1 MQITLKSGFD
11 FSVMLGVLAASLLL
25 AAVFYYRT
33 YGNLRPAQW
42 KVLFA
47 LRAVAIAIVVLLL
60 FRPVFSY
67 QLTYHERPAV
77 VVLIDTSASMGVA
90 DDESGVPR
98 LALACQQVQRWLPRL
113 EPNFAVHLMQFAD
126 RALPIANPVFL
137 AQLAPTGQATSLSA
151 ALVSGAQQV
160 PRREL
165 EAILLISDGIHN
177 AARNP
182 VEVAGKLGVVVHT
195 VGVGASL
202 RSNRSF
208 RDVQVT
214 GIDCPEQM
222 PIHNKA
228 KITGSVEGIGLGG
241 RPVQVLLEEDGKQVA
256 QRELTLD
263 DIEGSQKVEF
273 DYTPTVKGRHTYTV
287 RVAPLAD
294 EKIAENN
301 QRTAVAMVT
310 EPGIRVLY
318 IEGTTRREYG
328 AISSWF
334 LAKDPDIEFC
344 SMYQTRQNTFVV
356 RSNIPELKLSGIP
369 TDEETIRKFDVFLIG
384 DLDSSFLRPEVQ
396 ERILRRVR
404 EGAGLLMIG
413 GYHALGPGGYAGTP
427 LGEALPV
434 RLGGREIGQAT
445 EPFLPQLTPEGVR
458 HPVFANIDG
467 FFPTQAVGPRE
478 SGLPELDGCTKV
490 EGARP
495 GATVLAVHPLAGNM
509 PVLAVQPLEKGRTA
523 VFCGDTTWKWQ
534 QGPRAMGQDT
544 PFLRFWG
551 QMVRW
556 LAGRAEAVE
565 AKASITA
572 ATDKGFYDP
581 EEPVKITAVV
591 RDEKGEGATGAAVTA
606 QVRGPGDRVEQVPL
620 GPAGGPGGHFAG
632 TFVPKAPGKYEVIV
646 QAKVGQTELQSEKL
660 PIEAGRLNLEFEKL
674 DMDEKTLTRIANAAK
689 GRYVHISVADT
700 LIDQLNTTARQK
712 TEKFE
717 RRLYWPPGLWTLF
730 VAVLSVEWFLRRRF
744 QLR

>member
-1 MQITLKSGFD
+1 VQITLKGGF
-11 FSVMLGVLAASLLL
+11 SYTTMLAVLAASILL
-25 AAVFYYRT
+25 AGVFYYRT

-42 KVLFA
+42 KLLLG
-47 LRAVAIAIVVLLL
+47 LRVVAITLVVLLL

-67 QLTYHERPAV
+67 QFSYQEKPAV

-98 LALACQQVQRWLPRL
+98 LTLARQQVERWLPRL
-113 EPNFAVHLMQFAD
+113 EQNFVVHLMQFSD
-126 RALPIANPVFL
+126 RALPISSPVFL
-137 AQLAPTGQATSLSA
+137 PQLAPTGQATSLSA

-182 VEVAGKLGVVVHT
+182 AEVAGKVGVLVHT

-208 RDVQVT
+208 RDVQVV

-241 RPVQVLLEEDGKQVA
+241 RPIQVLLEEDGKQVA
-256 QRELTLD
+256 QRELILD

-273 DYTPTVKGRHTYTV
+273 EFTPAAKGRHTYTV

-310 EPGIRVLY
+310 EPGLRVLY

-356 RSNIPELKLSGIP
+356 RSNIPELKLTGIP
-369 TDEETIRKFDVFLIG
+369 ADEETIRKFDVFLIG

-396 ERILRRVR
+396 ELLLRRVR

-445 EPFLPQLTPEGVR
+445 EPFLPQLTPDGVR
-458 HPVFANIDG
+458 HPIFANIDG

-490 EGARP
+490 EGPRP
-495 GATVLAVHPLAGNM
+495 GATVLAINPLAGNM
-509 PVLAVQPLEKGRTA
+509 PVLAVQPLDKGRTA

-534 QGPRAMGQDT
+534 QTPRALGRET

-565 AKASITA
+565 AKASLTA
-572 ATDKGFYDP
+572 STDKGLYDP
-581 EEPVKITAVV
+581 EEPVKISAVV
-591 RDEKGEGATGAAVTA
+591 RDEKGEGATRATVVAKVL
-606 QVRGPGDRVEQVPL
+606 GPTGQAEEVPL
-620 GPAGGPGGHFAG
+620 APAAGPGGHFSG
-632 TFVPKAPGKYEVIV
+632 TFVPKAPGKYTIAVRA
-646 QAKVGQTELQSEKL
+646 QVGQTQLQSENL
-660 PIEAGRLNLEFEKL
+660 PIEAGRVNLEFEKL
-674 DMDEKTLTRIANAAK
+674 DMDEKMLTRIAAAAK

-700 LIDQLNTTARQK
+700 LIEQLNTAARQK
-712 TEKFE
+712 TEKLE

-730 VAVLSVEWFLRRRF
+730 VAVLSVEWLLRRRF